1 MGTQLRESVLSLIL
15 KRQAYN
21 VAITGIPGWHVVY
34 RITLQENNVIFR
46 LITTSTLAQLFYGCL
61 PDTEATQ

>member
-1 MGTQLRESVLSLIL
+1 MGTQLRESVLSLS
-15 KRQAYN
+15 QAYN

-46 LITTSTLAQLFYGCL
+46 LITTSTLAQLFYDCL